1 MALIVQTCG
10 GITDRQAALAWGKG
24 AIGFAALGAAWLR
37 LALVLNEALS
47 LVQGGYDLK
56 IGTSERGSKQSA
68 AELELPDHRR
78 ALVAFGGPLGLE
90 DGYQKDSQRAGDD
103 VTALFDMWV
112 NTCPDQGSRTIR
124 TEEAVLIS
132 LSYLQTALR
141 Q

>member
-1 MALIVQTCG
+1 MALHT
-10 GITDRQAALAWGKG
+10 
-24 AIGFAALGAAWLR
+24 ALGTVWLL
-37 LALVLNEALS
+37 LALGLKTEALS

-68 AELELPDHRR
+68 AELQLPDHRHD
-78 ALVAFGGPLGLE
+78 LVAFGGPLGLE

-124 TEEAVLIS
+124 TEEAILIS